1 MNPDREGGDSAG
13 RPALARVLG
22 PFDVTMMVMGS
33 VIGAGVF
40 QAPARIAAG
49 MGSLEGVLG
58 AWAFGGLVAISGAL
72 VFAEL
77 GGMLPRTGGE
87 YVFVRAGA
95 GRFAAFLFGWMSL
108 TAIVSSAIAYVAG
121 VFVEHLEALLRT
133 TGWIEGFGAEG
144 FGAGGRKGI
153 AVAVIVGLALLNA
166 RGVRLGASVQNV
178 AMLAKIA
185 GILCV
190 VALGAAVGLG
200 WIEPRVAPTQGGDL
214 PWNWDGVGAALFG
227 IVFTF
232 GGWQNVAS
240 VASEIR
246 NPGRNLPLGTLV
258 GTLAVVVLYLALNT
272 ALVAVLGVRG
282 VAESATPVAAAAGAV
297 VSWGEPL
304 VAGLVT
310 VSTFAI
316 TQVLL
321 MLAPRIYV
329 AMADDGVFFRG
340 IGQIHERFQ
349 TPARAILLQAAF
361 AVGHVFV
368 AGSIGELLE
377 VCSICDWVFFT
388 ICGATLFVLRRKWP
402 DVPRPYRAWGYPW
415 MPAIFLACSAAVLVR
430 IAMSAQTLPAL
441 QAAGLFVAGAIAYA
455 LWARRSPASAG
466 G

>member
-1 MNPDREGGDSAG
+1 MVPNPEGDDSTV
-13 RPALARVLG
+13 RPGLARVLG
-22 PFDVTMMVMGS
+22 LLDVTMLVMGS

-77 GGMLPRTGGE
+77 GGMMPRTGGE

-121 VFVEHLEALLRT
+121 VFVEHLEALLRST
-133 TGWIEGFGAEG
+133 AGFEGFGSG
-144 FGAGGRKGI
+144 GAKAI
-153 AVAVIVGLALLNA
+153 AVGVIVALALVNA

-200 WIEPRVAPTQGGDL
+200 LIEPRVAPTEGGDL
-214 PWNWDGVGAALFG
+214 PWNWDGVGMALFG

-246 NPGRNLPLGTLV
+246 NPERNLPLGTLL

-272 ALVAVLGVRG
+272 ALVAILGVRG

-304 VAGLVT
+304 VAALVT

-329 AMADDGVFFRG
+329 AMAQDGVFFRG
-340 IGQIHERFQ
+340 IGAIHERWQ
-349 TPARAILLQAAF
+349 TPARAILLQAGF
-361 AVGHVFV
+361 AVAHVFV

-388 ICGATLFVLRRKWP
+388 ICGLTLFVLRRRLP
-402 DVPRPYRAWGYPW
+402 DAPRPYRAWGYPW
-415 MPAIFLACSAAVLVR
+415 MPAIFLVCSATVLVR
-430 IAMSAQTLPAL
+430 IALSAQTVPAL
-441 QAAGLFVAGAIAYA
+441 QAAGLFAAGAIAYA